1 MFAESFIV
9 HEEVDDLARSLVRSE
24 PFYIFVRRQR
34 PFVPT
39 AVREAEGDVVRE
51 FVVAQQQAQFLVDGV
66 GVYIVGR
73 FPAQH
78 VLGTFGQHRT
88 EAHFGH
94 CGADVVGVDQLCV
107 SEGGRFHPEFLFY
120 KCRVE
125 FYLFGEIL
133 LRSQRG
139 QRVGVSLGEELYA
152 TRGGQFLERFEDFGR
167 IGAELFDGDARDR
180 ERAAE
185 LTLVFPDELQQ
196 QGVHRQ
202 VALPGD
208 FLHDGAVQQVV
219 QIVVIL
225 AHVEEAV
232 LLQSPGLVYLKI

>member
-1 MFAESFIV
+1 MFGAFS
-9 HEEVDDLARSLVRSE
+9 
-24 PFYIFVRRQR
+24 
-34 PFVPT
+34 
-39 AVREAEGDVVRE
+39 
-51 FVVAQQQAQFLVDGV
+51 
-66 GVYIVGR
+66 
-73 FPAQH
+73 
-78 VLGTFGQHRT
+78 QHRT

-94 CGADVVGVDQLCV
+94 GGADVVGVDQLRIA
-107 SEGGRFHPEFLFY
+107 EGGRFHPEFLFY
-120 KCRVE
+120 ERRVE

-152 TRGGQFLERFEDFGR
+152 TRGGQFLERFEDFGC
-167 IGAELFDGDARDR
+167 IGTELFDSDARDR